1 MKGFPESSASLQARF
16 PIYNNSIYGK
26 KYRNPKCLIWWRFEN
41 LRCHMHLFSSLL
53 CQLRFFSSE
62 LFYFTFQ
69 TAKKHLH
76 TVKIWTYFLW
86 CFPLKY
92 VQFGQVLYGEF
103 KPIICLYHE
112 KINPMTKS
120 EELFHTYSKPASSM
134 FHLPLHAFFPI
145 SSPTQ
150 ALSILGNVEH
160 IHFAFIQIPKQVLC
174 ILATAQNK
182 YDIQ

>member
-1 MKGFPESSASLQARF
+1 MTLGQKNKLIIIIFGVVLGPPAWRALHAETSASLQAGF

-112 KINPMTKS
+112 KINPMIKS
-120 EELFHTYSKPASSM
+120 EELFHLYSKPASPR
-134 FHLPLHAFFPI
+134 FIYLHAFFPFHH
-145 SSPTQ
+145 Q
-150 ALSILGNVEH
+150 H
-160 IHFAFIQIPKQVLC
+160 KH
-174 ILATAQNK
+174 
-182 YDIQ
+182 